1 MPANSVVVFSPA
13 ARADLRDAVERYEEQ
28 REGLGEIF
36 RSAVRHA
43 IETFVAPSPLRWPIR
58 RGKHRY
64 VMRRFPYTIAYLTDG
79 ERVAIAAVAHQKR
92 DPASWENR

>member
-1 MPANSVVVFSPA
+1 VPASNPVAFSPA
-13 ARADLRDAVERYEEQ
+13 AQADLSDAVARYEEQ

-36 RSAVRHA
+36 HAAVRHA
-43 IETFVAPSPLRWPIR
+43 IETFIAPSPLRWPAR

-79 ERVAIAAVAHQKR
+79 VRVSIAAVAHHKR
-92 DPASWENR
+92 DPASWQER